1 MQPGETIC
9 DPACGTA
16 GSLLA
21 AHNDLRT
28 NQHFTLKTRPLQHA
42 DLDEF
47 VRLYR
52 AGNRL
57 TREATFSDANPHG
70 RWRSYPVE
78 ELLARDKAS
87 LDLFWLRDESLS
99 DSDNLPAPE
108 LIAAEIIEDLQA
120 ALDQLKELEAD
131 LQPGP
136 QT

>member
-28 NQHFTLKTRPLQHA
+28 NSVSRSRRGRCNTPT
-42 DLDEF
+42 LDEF